1 MDAELPEQD
10 NQPQSKHRIESQR
23 WGGPHPMY
31 WEAENNERKANYKPK
46 MNAKESW
53 KLTGNATRDIRHSR
67 QQERLDNSNRSEEK
81 ETHRSSC
88 CCGVRRARHFP
99 RVQQTNEASRSSFVR
114 LWPFPPSPF
123 PCVPARRNSTI
134 KFKKFTKKMISLKKC
149 IESHAVIFFLKNL
162 AKNKIKWF

>member
-1 MDAELPEQD
+1 MKWQPKPNVPEQD

-23 WGGPHPMY
+23 WGEPHPMY

-53 KLTGNATRDIRHSR
+53 KLTRNATRDVRHSR
-67 QQERLDNSNRSEEK
+67 QQERFDNSNRPEEK
-81 ETHRSSC
+81 EMQRSSC
-88 CCGVRRARHFP
+88 CCGTRRARHFP

-123 PCVPARRNSTI
+123 PCVPGRHNST
-134 KFKKFTKKMISLKKC
+134 KKKKFAKKMISLKKC
-149 IESHAVIFFLKNL
+149 IESHPFIFFFK
-162 AKNKIKWF
+162 KSPKIK